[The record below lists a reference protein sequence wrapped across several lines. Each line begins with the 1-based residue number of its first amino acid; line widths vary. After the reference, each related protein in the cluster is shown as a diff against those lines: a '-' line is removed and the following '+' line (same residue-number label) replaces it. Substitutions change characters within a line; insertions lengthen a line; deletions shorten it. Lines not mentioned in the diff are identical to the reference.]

1 MCKLR
6 DNNNNGFT
14 LLEILIAIVLLCIGL
29 LAMASLTV
37 GIMGGNLFSNRL
49 TTATTLAQ
57 DEMEDIRRLG
67 YGTVSDRDGNGT
79 IDDTADDG
87 STTEGYDTI
96 TDYPEYKR
104 VRTVDVGN
112 PATGMTLVTIT
123 VSWDSDDHSVA
134 LRTIIAE

>member
-1 MCKLR
+1 MIEKNKMKILPMCKLR

-14 LLEILIAIVLLCIGL
+14 LLEILIAIVLLSIGL

-57 DEMEDIRRLG
+57 DKMEDNQRLG
-67 YGTVSDRDGNGT
+67 YFGV
-79 IDDTADDG
+79 ADSTESYG
-87 STTEGYDTI
+87 SI

-104 VRTVDVGN
+104 VTTINLNYPVAG
-112 PATGMTLVTIT
+112 TGMRMVTVT
-123 VSWDSDDHSVA
+123 VFWDSDEHSVT
-134 LRTIIAE
+134 LQTILAQ

>member
-37 GIMGGNLFSNRL
+37 GIMGGNLFSNQL
-49 TTATTLAQ
+49 TVATTLAQ
-57 DEMEDIRRLG
+57 DQMEDMRRVG
-67 YGTVSDRDGNGT
+67 YSGLSSSTEDYGDIEDYAEFKRE
-79 IDDTADDG
+79 TA
-87 STTEGYDTI
+87 T
-96 TDYPEYKR
+96 
-104 VRTVDVGN
+104 DVGN

-123 VSWDSDDHSVA
+123 VFWDSDDHSVA
-134 LRTIIAE
+134 LKTIIAE

>member
-14 LLEILIAIVLLCIGL
+14 LLEILVAIVLLSIGL

-37 GIMGGNLFSNRL
+37 GIMGGNLFSNQL

-57 DEMEDIRRLG
+57 DKMEENRRLG
-67 YGTVSDRDGNGT
+67 FSGV
-79 IDDTADDG
+79 AAL
-87 STTEGYDTI
+87 TESSI
-96 TDYPEYKR
+96 TGYPEYNR
-104 VRTVDVGN
+104 VTTVASINN
-112 PATGMTLVTIT
+112 PATGNPAGMNMVTVT
-123 VSWDSDDHSVA
+123 VSWDSDQHSVT

>member
-37 GIMGGNLFSNRL
+37 GIMGGNLFSNQL

-57 DEMEDIRRLG
+57 DKMEDIRRLG
-67 YGTVSDRDGNGT
+67 YDGMPNSDTLDPP
-79 IDDTADDG
+79 DTEDYGDI
-87 STTEGYDTI
+87 E
-96 TDYPEYKR
+96 DYPEYKR
-104 VRTVDVGN
+104 ETATDVDYSVAG
-112 PATGMTLVTIT
+112 AGLKKIT
-123 VSWDSDDHSVA
+123 VTVFWDLNQHSVA
-134 LRTIIAE
+134 LNTIVAE